1 MKKRYHLFFSGR
13 VQGVGFRFT
22 ARHLA
27 NKHKINGWV
36 MNLPD
41 GGVSLT
47 AEGKEDNLNAFLA
60 NLREEFKSYIINF
73 KLQELPPS
81 GEYKNFQIKL

>member
-1 MKKRYHLFFSGR
+1 M
-13 VQGVGFRFT
+13 
-22 ARHLA
+22 
-27 NKHKINGWV
+27 
-36 MNLPD
+36 
-41 GGVSLT
+41 T